1 MFLSSDTDIL
11 CLRKKMECLHAT
23 FAADAALFHAAERN
37 AEIADEPA
45 IYPDRA
51 GVDSLGDAMGAAQV
65 LRPDARREA
74 VFDVIGI
81 IDHFFFAVEGCD
93 CYHGAE

>member
-1 MFLSSDTDIL
+1 
-11 CLRKKMECLHAT
+11 MECLHAT

-51 GVDSLGDAMGAAQV
+51 GVDSLRNAMSAAQV
-65 LRPDARREA
+65 LCPNAGGQT
-74 VFDVIGI
+74 VFDIIGVIEIGRA
-81 IDHFFFAVEGCD
+81 HV
-93 CYHGAE
+93 